1 MTLKQPMHRNDGTN
15 QHTYPWIMNRK
26 RGVKDT
32 SLQFNT
38 WVFFLTATKLYEHKP
53 IKKIV
58 QISSS
63 FIFQGSI

>member
-1 MTLKQPMHRNDGTN
+1 MHINDGTN

-26 RGVKDT
+26 GDMKDT
-32 SLQFNT
+32 KIQFNM
-38 WVFFLTATKLYEHKP
+38 WVSFLTATKLYEQKL